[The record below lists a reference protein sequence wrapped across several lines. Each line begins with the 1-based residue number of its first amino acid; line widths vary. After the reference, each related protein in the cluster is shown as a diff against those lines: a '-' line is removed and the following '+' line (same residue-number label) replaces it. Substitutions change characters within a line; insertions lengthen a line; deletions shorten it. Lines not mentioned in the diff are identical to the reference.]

1 MTLTIRRGAATIVAA
16 ALTAVGLS
24 GCGSEDPP
32 AAASGKTT
40 ITVAID
46 AGLEK
51 PAKQAFDAQVKLF
64 QAKYPDITVNSR
76 EYTWTATTFSAE
88 LAGGTLPDVFTVPFT
103 DGKSLIQQKQIADIS
118 ARVDAL
124 PYAKKFNPSVVQN
137 GQDASGK
144 VQAVP
149 VAAYG
154 QALHYNRSLFSRAGL
169 DPDKPPTTWDEV
181 RSYAKQIAEKTGK
194 AGYATMTQG
203 NTGGWIL
210 TTLAYALGGRAQS
223 IDGDT
228 ATASVN
234 TPQYASALTMMK
246 AMRWQDNSMGANFLY
261 DWNAINQAFAA
272 GQIGMYVSGG
282 GNYGS
287 LVSQNAINPKDY
299 GETVLPLAGKDSGA
313 LGGGTLAVV
322 SAKASDQV
330 QNAAVKWI
338 DFYYMSKLF
347 DKDSAVRDA
356 KTQSESDQPVGAPQ
370 VPVFDRATYEQ
381 TLEWTKSYINVP
393 VEQMRPYTSQE
404 FDQQILPEPARN
416 TQELYK
422 ALDPVVQAVLTDK
435 NADVTAL
442 LAGANGDIQKLLDS
456 KK

>member
-1 MTLTIRRGAATIVAA
+1 MTFTSRSGAAVIAA
-16 ALTAVGLS
+16 AAVAVGSLS
-24 GCGSEDPP
+24 ACGSDKP
-32 AAASGKTT
+32 AADGKTS

-51 PAKQAFDAQVKLF
+51 PAKDAFDGQVKAF
-64 QAKYPDITVNSR
+64 QEKYPDITVNSR

-124 PYAKKFNPSVVQN
+124 PYAKKFNPSVVTN
-137 GQDASGK
+137 GQSADGK
-144 VQAVP
+144 ILAVP
-149 VAAYG
+149 VEAYG
-154 QALHYNRSLFSRAGL
+154 QALHYNRSLFRQAGL
-169 DPDKPPTTWDEV
+169 DPDKPPASWDEV
-181 RSYAKQIAEKTGK
+181 RADAKQIADKTGK
-194 AGYATMTQG
+194 AGYASMTQS

-223 IDGDT
+223 VAGDKV
-228 ATASVN
+228 TASVN
-234 TPQYASALTMMK
+234 TPPYQKALTLMK
-246 AMRWQDNSMGANFLY
+246 NMRWQDNSMGANFLY
-261 DWNAINQAFAA
+261 DWNGINQAFAS

-282 GNYGS
+282 GNYRS
-287 LVSQNAINPKDY
+287 LVSQNAMNPKDY
-299 GETVLPLAGKDSGA
+299 GETVLPLEGQDAGA

-322 SAKASDQV
+322 SAKATDAV
-330 QNAAVKWI
+330 QDASVKWI

-347 DKDSAVRDA
+347 QKDAAVRDA
-356 KTQSESDQPVGAPQ
+356 KTQAASDQPVGVPV
-370 VPVFDRATYEQ
+370 VPVFDRATYQQ
-381 TLEWTKSYINVP
+381 TLDWVKPYINVP
-393 VEQMRPYTSQE
+393 VNQMTSYTAKQ

-442 LAGANGDIQKLLDS
+442 LAGANSDIQKLLDS

>member
-1 MTLTIRRGAATIVAA
+1 MTFTSRTGPAVIAA
-16 ALTAVGLS
+16 AVLAAGSLS
-24 GCGSEDPP
+24 ACGSDKP
-32 AAASGKTT
+32 AADGKTS

-51 PAKQAFDAQVKLF
+51 PAKEAFDAQVKLF
-64 QAKYPDITVNSR
+64 QEKYPNITVNSR

-124 PYAKKFNPSVVQN
+124 PYAKKFNPSVVKN
-137 GQDASGK
+137 GQDANGK
-144 VQAVP
+144 VLAVP
-149 VAAYG
+149 IAAYG
-154 QALHYNRSLFSRAGL
+154 QALHYNRTLFTQAGL

-210 TTLAYALGGRAQS
+210 TTLAYAFGGRAQS
-223 IDGDT
+223 IAGDK
-228 ATASVN
+228 AIASVN
-234 TPQYASALTMMK
+234 TPQYQRALTLMK
-246 AMRWQDNSMGANFLY
+246 NMRWQDNSMGANFLY

-287 LVSQNAINPKDY
+287 LVSQNAIEPKDY
-299 GETVLPLAGKDSGA
+299 GETVLPLDGKDSGA

-330 QNAAVKWI
+330 QDASVKWI

-347 DKDSAVRDA
+347 DKDAAVRDA
-356 KTQSESDQPVGAPQ
+356 KTQSESKQPVGAPQ

-393 VEQMRPYTSQE
+393 VEQMKPYTSKE